1 MYQWSTYY
9 SIFLYL
15 SSILSYYR
23 YFTSKP
29 ATPHQYAIIIHMTKI
44 SLDLEAL
51 KAERAALGDFL
62 ARPDAYGS
70 PDFTSKN
77 KRFSELETLIAKGD
91 ERATLEQNLRDAKEL
106 ANDGGELA
114 ELAKAEITETE
125 ARLAELEEELFILLT
140 PKDPNDEKNIIIE
153 IRAGAGGDE
162 ASLFAAELYRMY
174 LRWCEANGYKTEL
187 ISESANDSGGYK
199 EVIFMVKG
207 DAPYAKLKFEGGV
220 HRVQRVPVT
229 ESQGRVHT
237 STVTVAVLPEAEETD
252 IEISPNDL
260 RVDIY
265 RSSGHGGQSVN
276 TTDSAVR
283 ITHLPTGIVVTN
295 QDEKSQIKNREKAMS
310 VLRSRLL
317 QMKIDEENAKLSA
330 ERRSLVGTGDRSEK
344 IRTYNFPQ
352 DRITDHRIHYSR
364 SNIPAAM
371 NGDID
376 DLIEQLQRYER
387 ELKAQNTEN

>member
-1 MYQWSTYY
+1 
-9 SIFLYL
+9 
-15 SSILSYYR
+15 
-23 YFTSKP
+23 
-29 ATPHQYAIIIHMTKI
+29 MTHI
-44 SLDLEAL
+44 TLDLTAL
-51 KAERAALGDFL
+51 EVEYSALSKFL
-62 ARPDAYGS
+62 AQPDAYND
-70 PDFTSKN
+70 PQFTAKN
-77 KRFSELETLIAKGD
+77 KRFSELEAIIAKAT
-91 ERATLEQNLRDAKEL
+91 ERKQVEQQLAEAREL
-106 ANDGGELA
+106 ATGNDELA
-114 ELAKAEITETE
+114 EIAKAEIPEDE
-125 ARLAELEEELFILLT
+125 AKLAQLEEDLFILLT
-140 PKDPNDEKNIIIE
+140 PKDPNDEKNIIME

-174 LRWCEANGYKTEL
+174 LRWCEAHSYKTEL
-187 ISESANDSGGYK
+187 LSNSANDSGGYK
-199 EVIFMVKG
+199 EVIFKISG
-207 DAPYAKLKFEGGV
+207 DSPYARLKFEGGV

-237 STVTVAVLPEAEETD
+237 STATVAVLPEAEETD
-252 IEISPNDL
+252 IEINPKDL

-265 RSSGHGGQSVN
+265 RSSGNGGQSVN

-283 ITHLPTGIVVTN
+283 ITHLPTGLVVQN

-317 QMKIDEENAKLSA
+317 QMKIDEDNAKLSA
-330 ERRSLVGTGDRSEK
+330 ERRALVGTGDRSEK

-376 DLIEQLQRYER
+376 DIIERLQAYER
-387 ELKAQNTEN
+387 ELKAQHNNT

>member
-1 MYQWSTYY
+1 M
-9 SIFLYL
+9 
-15 SSILSYYR
+15 
-23 YFTSKP
+23 
-29 ATPHQYAIIIHMTKI
+29 AKI
-44 SLDLEAL
+44 SLDMDSL
-51 KAERAALGDFL
+51 KNERADLSNFL
-62 ARPDAYGS
+62 AQPDAYSS
-70 PDFTSKN
+70 PDFTIKN
-77 KRFSELETLIAKGD
+77 KRFSELETLISKGE
-91 ERATLEQNLRDAKEL
+91 ERENLEKNLVEAKEL
-106 ANDGGELA
+106 ANEGGELA
-114 ELAKAEITETE
+114 ALAKLEITETE
-125 ARLAELEEELFILLT
+125 ARLTELEEELFILLT
-140 PKDPNDEKNIIIE
+140 PKDPNDEKNIIME

-174 LRWCEANGYKTEL
+174 LRWCESNGYKVEL

-199 EVIFMVKG
+199 EVIFMIKG
-207 DAPYAKLKFEGGV
+207 DAPYSKLKFEGGV

-237 STVTVAVLPEAEETD
+237 STVTVAVLPEAEEAD
-252 IEISPNDL
+252 IEINPNDL

-283 ITHLPTGIVVTN
+283 ITHLPTGMIVTN

-376 DLIEQLQRYER
+376 DLIENLQRYER
-387 ELKAQNTEN
+387 ELKAQNVNH

>member
-1 MYQWSTYY
+1 MLLL
-9 SIFLYL
+9 SIYALGFLCYN
-15 SSILSYYR
+15 
-23 YFTSKP
+23 T
-29 ATPHQYAIIIHMTKI
+29 THMTQI
-44 SLDLEAL
+44 ALHLDELV
-51 KAERAALGDFL
+51 AERQILADFL
-62 ARPDAYGS
+62 AQPTAYS
-70 PDFTSKN
+70 DPEFTAKN
-77 KRFSELETLIAKGD
+77 KRFSELETLIAKAKERQQLTKNLEEARQLATGGD
-91 ERATLEQNLRDAKEL
+91 EI
-106 ANDGGELA
+106 A

-125 ARLAELEEELFILLT
+125 ARLTELEEELFILLT

-187 ISESANDSGGYK
+187 VSESANDSGGYK

-237 STVTVAVLPEAEETD
+237 STVTVAVLPEAEEAD
-252 IEISPNDL
+252 VELDANDL
-260 RVDIY
+260 RVDVF
-265 RSSGHGGQSVN
+265 RSGGHGGQSVN

-387 ELKAQNTEN
+387 ELKAKNAEA

>member
-1 MYQWSTYY
+1 MPKL
-9 SIFLYL
+9 SIYGAYL
-15 SSILSYYR
+15 LCYNTTR
-23 YFTSKP
+23 
-29 ATPHQYAIIIHMTKI
+29 MTQI
-44 SLDLEAL
+44 ALHLDDLV
-51 KAERAALGDFL
+51 AERQILADFL
-62 ARPDAYGS
+62 AQPTAYS
-70 PDFTSKN
+70 DPEFTAKN
-77 KRFSELETLIAKGD
+77 KRFSELETLIAKAKERQRLTKNLEEARQLATGGD
-91 ERATLEQNLRDAKEL
+91 EI
-106 ANDGGELA
+106 A

-125 ARLAELEEELFILLT
+125 ARLTELEEELFILLT

-237 STVTVAVLPEAEETD
+237 STVTVAVLPEAEEAD
-252 IEISPNDL
+252 VELDANDL
-260 RVDIY
+260 RVDVF
-265 RSSGHGGQSVN
+265 RSGGHGGQSVN

-387 ELKAQNTEN
+387 ELKAKNARN